1 MEDFDLNS
9 DETIEAMYFQYIFV
23 FVYLHKIEVIQ
34 RYYRYY
40 QFKKFFNRLRHKIKM
55 KRCLDDIIELGYIPP
70 TEEYQLF
77 QKGGFRYRE
86 GLKSF
91 NECYLKLN
99 V

>member
-9 DETIEAMYFQYIFV
+9 DETIEAMYFRYVFV
-23 FVYLHKIEVIQ
+23 FVYLHKIEIIQ
-34 RYYRYY
+34 KYYRYY
-40 QFKKFFNRLRHKIKM
+40 QFKKFFY
-55 KRCLDDIIELGYIPP
+55 RCLEDIIELGYIPP

-91 NECYLKLN
+91 NECYLN
-99 V
+99 YI

>member
-9 DETIEAMYFQYIFV
+9 DETIEEMYFQYIFV

-70 TEEYQLF
+70 TEEF
-77 QKGGFRYRE
+77 
-86 GLKSF
+86 
-91 NECYLKLN
+91 
-99 V
+99 